1 VVTPPLMTAAQLATA
16 LSVSKATIY
25 RWANEGH
32 FPSLRLGPGVIR
44 FDPVAVRAWL
54 DALAHH
60 PPDEPTD
67 ATP

>member
-1 VVTPPLMTAAQLATA
+1 MVTQPLMTATQLATA

-25 RWANEGH
+25 RWAESGH

-44 FDPVAVRAWL
+44 FHPDAVRAWL

-67 ATP
+67 VTP